1 MYTSEHSF
9 SALFQQLGLPS
20 DQNDITRFIEAHR
33 TLDAHTP
40 LADATFWSDSQSAFL
55 REAIN
60 EDGDW
65 AEVVDE
71 LDAQLRV

>member
-9 SALFQQLGLPS
+9 TALFKQLGLPS
-20 DQNDITRFIEAHR
+20 QESDITRFIETHR
-33 TLDAHTP
+33 SLDAHTP
-40 LADATFWSDSQSAFL
+40 LAEATFWSDAQSAFL
-55 REAIN
+55 REAIS

-65 AEVVDE
+65 AEIVDE